1 MCLYLCVCADK
12 GTTYEFRVSA
22 KNEVDYGERAVV
34 TIITPDGGTYIT
46 EIFLCE
52 HITLHYISGSNFYVF
67 ISVNYVFTT

>member
-46 EIFLCE
+46 EIF
-52 HITLHYISGSNFYVF
+52 FM
-67 ISVNYVFTT
+67 